1 MTSPKPDDTPI
12 PLTDDLGDVRALLTP
27 ERDPITGARV
37 SGARQRA
44 AKQVLLPSAPAPRR
58 RPPRWAIPAGVGV
71 LALVGASVAFA
82 STRHSDAPSA
92 PTTVTEP
99 RPTTTAAVEPSGPL
113 GPLAGFE
120 GQYRIT
126 VENVY
131 ISGASGRFTT
141 GRLERSGSTVTARYD
156 DASGSG
162 SATVQLPEGP
172 ATVTCAP
179 DEKTCTMQWSGAFP
193 ALIDGNLG
201 HVVLLRSSDTPLNV
215 SECGLL
221 IPSDG
226 SITPKFGLVGGRP
239 QVQDFRL
246 TTGSEVSSA
255 DGCANAVVIGY
266 EIIATRAP

>member
-1 MTSPKPDDTPI
+1 MTSRKPDDSPI
-12 PLTDDLGDVRALLTP
+12 PLTDDLGDIRALLTP

-44 AKQVLLPSAPAPRR
+44 AKQIALPSAAAPRR
-58 RPPRWAIPAGVGV
+58 HRPRWAIPAGVGV

-92 PTTVTEP
+92 PTTVNEP
-99 RPTTTAAVEPSGPL
+99 RPTTTAAVEPARPL
-113 GPLAGFE
+113 GPLAGFDGE
-120 GQYRIT
+120 YQIT

-131 ISGASGRFTT
+131 ISGASGGFST
-141 GRLERSGSTVTARYD
+141 GHLERSGSTVTARYD
-156 DASGSG
+156 GATGSG
-162 SATVQLPEGP
+162 SASIQLPEGP
-172 ATVTCAP
+172 ATVTCAT
-179 DEKTCTMQWSGAFP
+179 DEKTCTMQWAGAFP

-201 HVVLLRSSDTPLNV
+201 HVVLLRSGGAPLNAG
-215 SECGLL
+215 ECGLP

-226 SITPKFGLVGGRP
+226 SITPKFGLVAGRP

-246 TTGSEVSSA
+246 TTGTAVSSG

-266 EIIATRAP
+266 DVIATRAR